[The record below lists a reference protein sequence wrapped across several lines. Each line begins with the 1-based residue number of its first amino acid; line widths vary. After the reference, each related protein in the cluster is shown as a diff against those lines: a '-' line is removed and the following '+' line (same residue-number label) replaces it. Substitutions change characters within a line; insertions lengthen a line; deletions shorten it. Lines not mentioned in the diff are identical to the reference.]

1 MRKYFNEI
9 KKEIAMRTFQVV
21 FCVLFLALTGCSGNY
36 TQDLKQADQVYEAGD
51 RDAAKKL
58 YLKAAKK
65 ESPEAH
71 FAIAYK
77 YNVTPEESIYH
88 FSKAA
93 KRGHDEALDYALD
106 ALLFRANS
114 LERANPQKALEIY
127 KQAKRANPKI
137 KLYDEEVKLKTIQ
150 MSVEPGPFDW
160 KAFCKKYNVAPHDDE
175 AMYHVWVIA
184 EEASRGGRFGKPDPK
199 LILQLV
205 SRGGWAPAELEYA
218 VEDVYKNWKSGTV
231 KEFNICD
238 YITSGGGMAFCAS
251 RSDDQDE
258 KNRNKRVS
266 DIRQKLNAKNHKL
279 LDAAYASAVKFI
291 DSKAS
296 NEEGHG
302 GSGRGAWIIGSQME
316 QKNAYLDLVEKVRSG
331 YKPSP
336 KSSFVEADRKLNE
349 TYKKVMAKLKKKAD
363 DYNVPR
369 VDDVRAV
376 QRLWILYRDTN
387 VKLFMAINP
396 AGGEDVWKSWVTE
409 VREKQLKDI
418 LAL

>member
-1 MRKYFNEI
+1 MRLRIF
-9 KKEIAMRTFQVV
+9 A
-21 FCVLFLALTGCSGNY
+21 FLLLPVILLTGCGSDY
-36 TQDLKQADQVYEAGD
+36 KEDLKQADKLYEAGD
-51 RDAAKKL
+51 RESAKTL
-58 YLKAAKK
+58 YDKAANKG
-65 ESPEAH
+65 SADAH

-88 FSKAA
+88 YSEAA
-93 KRGHDEALDYALD
+93 MKGHEDALDYALD

-114 LERANPQKALEIY
+114 LERANPKRALEVY
-127 KQAKRANPKI
+127 KQAKKVNPSI
-137 KLYDEEVKLKTIQ
+137 KLYDEDVKLKTIQ
-150 MSVEPGPFDW
+150 MSVEPGEFDW
-160 KAFCKKYNVAPHDDE
+160 KAFCRKYNVLPHNDE
-175 AMYHVWVIA
+175 VMYHVWLIA
-184 EEASRGGRFGKPDPK
+184 EEASKGGRFGKPDPK

-218 VEDVYKNWKSGTV
+218 VEDAYKNWKSGTV

-238 YITSGGGMAFCAS
+238 HITSGGGMAFCAS

-258 KNRNKRVS
+258 KDRNKRLS
-266 DIRQKLNAKNHKL
+266 DIRHKLNAKSHKL

-316 QKNAYLDLVEKVRSG
+316 QKNAYLDLVEKVQSG

-336 KSSFVEADRKLNE
+336 KNSFVEADRKLNE
-349 TYKKVMAKLKKKAD
+349 TYKKVMGDLKKRAD

-376 QRLWILYRDTN
+376 QRLWIPYRDASA
-387 VKLFMAINP
+387 KLFSTISP
-396 AGGEDVWKSWVTE
+396 SVSEDIWKCWLTE

-418 LAL
+418 LSL